1 MATKGEETME
11 RMNALYWLG
20 WHLCRFWARALC
32 DLRVDG
38 AENLPSVGGVLIA
51 STHTATLDPVILGC
65 AFSRPL
71 TFMAKEELFRIPPIA
86 AFLRALGAFPVRRGA
101 PDRRALRK
109 ALHLLRLGRCVVIF
123 PEGTRNPTPILRPPE
138 LGVAMLAAWSQ
149 SPVVPVAIIGSE
161 RLMPKGC
168 YVPRPTPLRVRVGR
182 PLRFAGDGRR
192 DALEDFAWQVM
203 GALAELSGRTL
214 PTRTKTPFVIP
225 PKG

>member
-1 MATKGEETME
+1 ME

-20 WHLCRFWARALC
+20 WHVCRFLADTLC
-32 DLRVDG
+32 DLQVVG
-38 AENLPSVGGVLIA
+38 AENLPPTGGVLIA
-51 STHTATLDPVILGC
+51 STHTAALDPVILGC

-71 TFMAKEELFRIPPIA
+71 TFMAKEELFRFPPVA

-138 LGVAMLAAWSQ
+138 FGVALLAAWSQ
-149 SPVVPVAIIGSE
+149 VPVLPVAIIGSE

-168 YVPRPTPLRVRVGR
+168 WLPRPTPLQVRVGA
-182 PLRFAGDGRR
+182 PLRFKGGAGQRTQDSKRDGRR
-192 DALEDFAWQVM
+192 DALADFAWQVLE
-203 GALAELSGRTL
+203 ALAELSGRQL
-214 PTRTKTPFVIP
+214 PERLPSLRP
-225 PKG
+225 

>member
-1 MATKGEETME
+1 MPFT
-11 RMNALYWLG
+11 G
-20 WHLCRFWARALC
+20 W
-32 DLRVDG
+32 VG
-38 AENLPSVGGVLIA
+38 TSVGFGQGHCATFGWTVP
-51 STHTATLDPVILGC
+51 STCRRWGRFDCVHPHGNFRPCDFGLRL
-65 AFSRPL
+65 FRPL
-71 TFMAKEELFRIPPIA
+71 TFMAKEELFRFPPIA
-86 AFLRALGAFPVRRGA
+86 ALLRALGAFPVRRGA
-101 PDRRALRK
+101 PDRRALRW
-109 ALHLLRLGRCVVIF
+109 ALHLLRSGRCVVIF

-168 YVPRPTPLRVRVGR
+168 YVPRPTPLRVRVGK

-203 GALAELSGRTL
+203 GVLAELSGRTL
-214 PTRTKTPFVIP
+214 PTRTKTPFIIP